1 MHISIPY
8 GDGYQEAD
16 IDENKVKVE
25 IVDPQKKPIKKSVER
40 LINEA
45 LDHPVGSL
53 HLEEMATPDDKITI
67 MVNDQTRPGPHA
79 QMCKAI
85 VERLNRAGVPDRNMT
100 FVIATGSHG
109 APDKDQLNKILGG
122 LQKRIRVHVHDCND
136 GKHVYIGKTSTMDV
150 PIYLDQFVAE
160 SSFIVTTGLIAPH
173 HVAGF
178 SGGRKSIVP
187 GVVSMDTLKIHHSL
201 PIRPYEPAINYF
213 EDNPFHKIALEAAK
227 LVNVRFILNVVQDV
241 HKQIIA
247 AVSGD
252 LEEAHCAGVEEC
264 RKANTVDVH
273 GLADVVIS
281 SPGGSP
287 RDIDLWQS
295 QKALSVSELLC
306 TPQDCTFILCARAE
320 KGIPR
325 LFMDWMREASC
336 PEDIVERFRREG
348 FGIGSNKAFM
358 YARALLKGKIILVS
372 EGLTEEQAH
381 SVMMDWAPDLQTA
394 VDRVMK
400 ERKPKKITV
409 VPRAVNI
416 IPRVTEDG
424 MDG

>member
-1 MHISIPY
+1 MHISVPY

-16 IDENKVKVE
+16 IDESRVDIE
-25 IVDPQKKPIKKSVER
+25 IVDPPKRPVEKTVEE
-40 LINEA
+40 LIREA
-45 LDHPVGSL
+45 LDRPVECER
-53 HLEEMATPDDKITI
+53 LEKMAKPDDKITI

-79 QMCKAI
+79 QMCEAI
-85 VERLNRAGVPDRNMT
+85 VERLHRAGVPDENLT

-109 APDKDQLNKILGG
+109 GPNEEQLDKILGG
-122 LQKRIRVHVHDCND
+122 LQKRIRVHVHDCKD
-136 GKHVYIGKTSTMDV
+136 GKHVYMGKTKTMDV

-213 EDNPFHKIALEAAK
+213 EDNPFHLIALEAAK
-227 LVNVRFILNVVQDV
+227 LVKVRFILNVVQDV

-252 LEEAHCAGVEEC
+252 LDKAHRAGVEQC
-264 RKANTVDVH
+264 RKANSVDVH

-281 SPGGSP
+281 SPGGTP

-306 TPQDCTFILCARAE
+306 IPKGCTFILCARAE
-320 KGIPR
+320 QGIPQ
-325 LFMDWMREASC
+325 LFMDWMRAASC

-348 FGIGSNKAFM
+348 FDVGSNKAFM
-358 YARALLKGKIILVS
+358 YARALIKGNIILVS

-400 ERKPKKITV
+400 EQKPRKITV

-416 IPRVTEDG
+416 IPRVIENSICG
-424 MDG
+424 

>member
-16 IDENKVKVE
+16 IDESRVKVE
-25 IVDPQKKPIKKSVER
+25 IVDPPKKAAEKSVEE
-40 LINEA
+40 LIREA
-45 LDHPVGSL
+45 LDRPVASER
-53 HLEEMATPDDKITI
+53 LEEMAKPEDKITI

-85 VERLNRAGVPDRNMT
+85 VERLHRAGVPDENMT
-100 FVIATGSHG
+100 FVIATGSHSG
-109 APDKDQLNKILGG
+109 PNEEQLDQILGG
-122 LQKRIRVHVHDCND
+122 LQNQIRVHVHDCND
-136 GKHVYIGKTSTMDV
+136 GDHVYMGKTKTMDV
-150 PIYLDQFVAE
+150 PVYLDRFVAE

-213 EDNPFHKIALEAAK
+213 EENPFHLIALEAAK
-227 LVNVRFILNVVQDV
+227 LVKVRFILNVVQDV

-252 LEEAHCAGVEEC
+252 LEEAHRAGVEDC
-264 RKANTVDVH
+264 RRGNRVEVH

-281 SPGGSP
+281 SPGGAP

-306 TPQDCTFILCARAE
+306 IPKGCTFILCARAE
-320 KGIPR
+320 KGIPQ
-325 LFMDWMREASC
+325 LFMDWMSEASC
-336 PEDIVERFRREG
+336 PEDIVERFRKEG

-358 YARALLKGKIILVS
+358 YARALIKGNIILVS

-394 VDRVMK
+394 VDRVMR
-400 ERKPKKITV
+400 ECAPKKITV

-416 IPRVTEDG
+416 IPHVTGNDIS
-424 MDG
+424 